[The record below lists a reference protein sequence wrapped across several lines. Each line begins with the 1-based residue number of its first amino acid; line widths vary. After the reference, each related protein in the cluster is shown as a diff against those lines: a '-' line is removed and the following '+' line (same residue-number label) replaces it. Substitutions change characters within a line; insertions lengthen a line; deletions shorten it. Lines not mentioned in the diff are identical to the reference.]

1 MIKVQQK
8 EKCSGCHAC
17 AEICPKKCIQMVSDD
32 EGFWYPK
39 VDATQCTNCG
49 LCEKS
54 CPIIT
59 PNTQVSDECIAAY
72 AAIYQEESIRLK
84 SSSGGVFS
92 ALATYVLEQ
101 GGVVFGAGFDEDF
114 NIVHKFVERVEDL
127 DTLRGSKYVQS
138 RIGNSYRQAEDFLR
152 AGRLVLFSGTPCQ
165 VEGLLSYLRKPYDN
179 LITQDLICHGVPS
192 PMVWQKYMEYRQ
204 RIANGAKPQSIAFR
218 AKKAGWKRF
227 SLSILFDNNTEYS
240 ATLDKDPMM
249 QVFLKNLC
257 LRPSCYDCAFKNK
270 VRISDITLADFWG
283 IQNVL
288 PDMDDDK
295 GTSLVIIQSEKGKEI
310 FQKIEGSIS
319 VVTVDPNVA
328 ISYNSAMIKSVPL
341 PKKRDAFLK
350 EIESKDFLRV
360 QKKYCK
366 IPLFTKIKRFI
377 GKCIRK
383 AKKIFKK

>member
-1 MIKVQQK
+1 MIEILEKS
-8 EKCSGCHAC
+8 KCSGCHAC

-39 VDATQCTNCG
+39 VDTTQCTNCG

-59 PNTQVSDECIAAY
+59 PNTQVSDGCIAAY
-72 AAIYQEESIRLK
+72 AAIYQEEAIRLK

-92 ALATYVLEQ
+92 ALAAYVLEQ

-114 NIVHKFVERVEDL
+114 NVVHRFVERIEGL
-127 DTLRGSKYVQS
+127 DALRGSKYVQS
-138 RIGNSYRQAEDFLR
+138 KIGNSYRQAEDFLR

-192 PMVWQKYMEYRQ
+192 PMVWRKYMKYRQ
-204 RIANGAKPQSIAFR
+204 IQAQGRIIEEISFR
-218 AKKAGWKRF
+218 SKKTGWKGYSTVF
-227 SLSILFDNNTEYS
+227 SFENGLQYQAEHH
-240 ATLDKDPMM
+240 KDPMM
-249 QVFLKNLC
+249 KVFLNDLC

-270 VRISDITLADFWG
+270 VRRSDITLADFWG

-295 GTSLVIIQSEKGKEI
+295 GTSLVIIQSEKGKGF

-319 VVTVDPNVA
+319 VVAVDPNVA

-350 EIESKDFLRV
+350 EIESKDFLQV

-377 GKCIRK
+377 GRCIRK
-383 AKKIFKK
+383 TKKIFKK